1 MAGADQPIPTPLYQ
15 RVEDFKQRYL
25 PLVVWVLCAAICLWM
40 LVDRT
45 QQTEYIGLAESVQH
59 NLSAPITGKL
69 ETVFVELYQTVS
81 IGDIVARL
89 DDEELAARV
98 ERSQAEIR
106 QLRAEL
112 IAARSELES
121 SNQSG
126 LADWTTDLRRFQ
138 ADEQDRRLAALD
150 LRATIASEEIEMERL
165 TLHVGRVGPLA
176 RDGIVDPIVSDEAR
190 LELAAV
196 RERLENNK
204 TLLAQ
209 TENEYRAAR
218 SRRHEFEANL
228 PQPPEAEPLLDPLR
242 EAISVE
248 SQRLRAEESRR
259 ASMVM
264 RSPIEGQ
271 VTRILCRQGQSV
283 RPGEPIATITDRT
296 VRNIVTYLASADDRT
311 IRENSPVL
319 VSSLDRPGQVSESFV
334 TRVGGSIDILPERL
348 WVGPSTPGYGR
359 AVVIAALP
367 NMGLRPGEL
376 LNIRFLDE

>member
-1 MAGADQPIPTPLYQ
+1 MAATEQPIPTPLHQ
-15 RVEDFKQRYL
+15 RVEDFKHRYL
-25 PLVVWVLCAAICLWM
+25 PLMVWIICAGICLWM

-69 ETVFVELYQTVS
+69 ETVYVKLYQTVS

-89 DDEELAARV
+89 DAEELAARV
-98 ERSQAEIR
+98 ERSQAEIG
-106 QLRAEL
+106 QLQAEL
-112 IAARSELES
+112 IAAGTQLDS

-150 LRATIASEEIEMERL
+150 LRATIASDEIEKERM

-176 RDGIVDPIVSDEAR
+176 EDGIVDPIVSDEAR

-228 PQPPEAEPLLDPLR
+228 PRLPEAEPLLDPLR
-242 EAISVE
+242 AAITVE
-248 SQRLRAEESRR
+248 SQRLREAESRL

-271 VTRILCRQGQSV
+271 VTRILCRPGQSV

-311 IRENSPVL
+311 IREDSPVL
-319 VSSLDRPGQVSESFV
+319 VSSLDRPGRVAESVV
-334 TRVGGSIDILPERL
+334 TQVGGSIEILPERL
-348 WVGPSTPGYGR
+348 WAGSATPSYGR

-376 LNIRFLDE
+376 LNIQFLDE

>member
-1 MAGADQPIPTPLYQ
+1 
-15 RVEDFKQRYL
+15 
-25 PLVVWVLCAAICLWM
+25 
-40 LVDRT
+40 
-45 QQTEYIGLAESVQH
+45 
-59 NLSAPITGKL
+59 
-69 ETVFVELYQTVS
+69 
-81 IGDIVARL
+81 
-89 DDEELAARV
+89 
-98 ERSQAEIR
+98 
-106 QLRAEL
+106 
-112 IAARSELES
+112 
-121 SNQSG
+121 
-126 LADWTTDLRRFQ
+126 
-138 ADEQDRRLAALD
+138 
-150 LRATIASEEIEMERL
+150 
-165 TLHVGRVGPLA
+165 
-176 RDGIVDPIVSDEAR
+176 
-190 LELAAV
+190 
-196 RERLENNK
+196 LENNK

-228 PQPPEAEPLLDPLR
+228 PQLPEAEPLLDPLR
-242 EAISVE
+242 EAITVE

-283 RPGEPIATITDRT
+283 RPGEPIVTITDRT

-319 VSSLDRPGQVSESFV
+319 VSSLDRPGQVSESLV
-334 TRVGGSIDILPERL
+334 TRVGGSIEILPERL
-348 WVGPSTPGYGR
+348 WVGPATPGYGR